1 MTNFQKRILTSII
14 ILPLSIFF
22 IAKGTDLNIGISVL
36 FLPLIM
42 LQMAILSLGV
52 GIFISSLT
60 AKYRDLTFAMT
71 FLVQIWMYA
80 TPVVYPLS
88 IIPDNYIIL
97 AILNPMT
104 SIVESFRGI
113 FLGVSSIQPFHIMI
127 SITITIII
135 SGFNSLILKTSFS
148 SFKFSGQLK
157 FKPFD

>member
-1 MTNFQKRILTSII
+1 
-14 ILPLSIFF
+14 
-22 IAKGTDLNIGISVL
+22 
-36 FLPLIM
+36 
-42 LQMAILSLGV
+42 MAILSLGV

-113 FLGVSSIQPFHIMI
+113 FLGVSSIQPFHII
-127 SITITIII
+127 VSITITIII
-135 SGFNSLILKTSFS
+135 FILGIILFS
-148 SFKFSGQLK
+148 KIEKNFM
-157 FKPFD
+157 DTV